1 MLTAEMSC
9 QQCLPG
15 YYCDV
20 PGMLNL
26 DCLWKDEN
34 EKRFLCLVTDMLGR
48 DESFCQI
55 GRFPLLFSKIF

>member
-1 MLTAEMSC
+1 MLTAEVSC

-26 DCLWKDEN
+26 EYLWKNEN
-34 EKRFLCLVTDMLGR
+34 EK
-48 DESFCQI
+48 
-55 GRFPLLFSKIF
+55 KISVFGDRYVG

>member
-26 DCLWKDEN
+26 DCL
-34 EKRFLCLVTDMLGR
+34 
-48 DESFCQI
+48 
-55 GRFPLLFSKIF
+55 